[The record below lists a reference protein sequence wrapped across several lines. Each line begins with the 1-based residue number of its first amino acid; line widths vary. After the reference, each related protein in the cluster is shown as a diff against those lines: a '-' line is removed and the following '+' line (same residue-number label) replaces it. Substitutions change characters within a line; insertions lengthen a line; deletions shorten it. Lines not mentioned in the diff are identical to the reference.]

1 MKGEIMYF
9 KLLELFILKTLF
21 RKGEYN
27 ITSKEFN
34 PIKFFTIL
42 LLTLN
47 VFFTIY
53 LMTQL
58 SKVHD
63 IITKECPQIIINQA
77 AAQAKEEVEKDLEKQ
92 KAKKEVVKIKDNKT

>member
-1 MKGEIMYF
+1 MYF

-63 IITKECPQIIINQA
+63 IITKECPQVIINQA
-77 AAQAKEEVEKDLEKQ
+77 AEQAQEELRIEMEKNKAKEES
-92 KAKKEVVKIKDNKT
+92 AKIKDKKT